1 MQHKPLGQ
9 SGLTVSP
16 FVFCGNV
23 LGWTAD
29 RATSFAMLDR
39 LVEAGVTSIDTADSY
54 SYWGEGMQGGESEA
68 MIGDWLAAR
77 KRRDDVVIYTKVGKL
92 SWRKGLRREN
102 ILAAIDES
110 LTRLRTDYIDLYFA
124 HADDGDVP
132 QEEVLET
139 FEMLRVQG
147 KIRAMGASNFAPD
160 RLASALSLARQMN
173 VTGIKVV
180 QPEYSLSARSGFEQD
195 LLPLVKAQGL
205 GAVTFF
211 TLAAGFL
218 SGKYRKPDDFNGI
231 PRARHAAK
239 YLDARGLR
247 ILGALSEVAD
257 GMGAPMAQVATA
269 WAMAREGVSAPIVSA
284 STMAQ
289 LETLLDAID
298 LHLNDEAMAKL
309 EAASDG

>member
-1 MQHKPLGQ
+1 MLHKPLGR

-16 FVFCGNV
+16 FVFGGNV

-39 LVEAGVTSIDTADSY
+39 LVEAGATSIDTADSY
-54 SYWGEGMQGGESEA
+54 SYWGEGMKGGESEA
-68 MIGDWLAAR
+68 MIGDWLARR
-77 KRRDDVVIYTKVGKL
+77 KRRDDVVIYTKVAKL
-92 SWRKGLRREN
+92 SWRKGLRRDN

-124 HADDGDVP
+124 HADDADVP

-147 KIRAMGASNFAPD
+147 KIRAVGASNFAPD
-160 RLASALSLARQMN
+160 RLAAALALAKQMN
-173 VTGIKVV
+173 VKGIEVI
-180 QPEYSLSARSGFEQD
+180 QPEYSLSTRESFEKE
-195 LLPLVKAQGL
+195 LLPLVKSQEL

-218 SGKYRKPDDFNGI
+218 SGKYRTQADFAGI

-247 ILGALSEVAD
+247 ILQALAEIAD
-257 GMGAPMAQVATA
+257 GVGAPMAQVATA

-284 STMAQ
+284 SNMDQ
-289 LETLLDAID
+289 LDTLLGAID
-298 LHLNDEAMAKL
+298 LQLSDEAMASL